1 MERLEK
7 INNDFATLF
16 REGQR
21 LLREGCGET
30 MNRYRDEAFQ
40 RFEAVGGVPYKTE
53 DYLYADTLPVF
64 DRDYKVVLKNIKQ
77 GVDLSEIF
85 KCHVPNLDTNLILM
99 INGWF
104 VKENAAPEIPEGV
117 VICSMAANPA
127 HWVQSGYK
135 ELFEQHYN
143 QYTKPADTDGL
154 VALNTAFAQDGVFVY
169 VPDRVIMERP
179 LQIVNLMRANDNLM
193 SFQRN
198 MVILGRDAK
207 ATVLVCDHTLSDDSF
222 LANNATEIVVG
233 ENSAFEYYHVQNQHI
248 EASQINS
255 VFVSQKRNSRY
266 DANVISLYGGF
277 IRNNLFAAL
286 TDEKYR
292 SSITEIENI
301 LITSPLLI
309 I

>member
-1 MERLEK
+1 MKMERLEK

-104 VKENAAPEIPEGV
+104 VKENAAP
-117 VICSMAANPA
+117 
-127 HWVQSGYK
+127 
-135 ELFEQHYN
+135 
-143 QYTKPADTDGL
+143 
-154 VALNTAFAQDGVFVY
+154 
-169 VPDRVIMERP
+169 
-179 LQIVNLMRANDNLM
+179 
-193 SFQRN
+193 
-198 MVILGRDAK
+198 
-207 ATVLVCDHTLSDDSF
+207 
-222 LANNATEIVVG
+222 
-233 ENSAFEYYHVQNQHI
+233 
-248 EASQINS
+248 
-255 VFVSQKRNSRY
+255 
-266 DANVISLYGGF
+266 
-277 IRNNLFAAL
+277 
-286 TDEKYR
+286 
-292 SSITEIENI
+292 
-301 LITSPLLI
+301 
-309 I
+309 